1 MFAGLKR
8 LVGLDRVFPNNE
20 GSDSEEKR
28 PEWEREDG
36 TIDKQKQDEALRQL
50 QLHQAQMSKS
60 KSKRL

>member
-1 MFAGLKR
+1 VFAGLKR
-8 LVGLDRVFPNNE
+8 LVGLDKAFPNNT
-20 GSDSEEKR
+20 GADSEEKR

-60 KSKRL
+60 KGKRL